1 MDKEMVHQEL
11 NMIQNCITRMAE
23 DSFQLR
29 KWYMSMVFI
38 GGGFCYQQNIN
49 AEPFM
54 SILLVMTVIFWFLDT
69 FFLRLERLYRRKYA
83 WVIKKR
89 ISGNTELFYN
99 LDPYEKRM
107 WLPDDEYTGPSTC
120 PLCCFFSKTLL
131 PLYLPVVAFAVIYF
145 CRLGK
150 WPFCF

>member
-1 MDKEMVHQEL
+1 MVHQEL

-49 AEPFM
+49 PDPFM
-54 SILLVMTVIFWFLDT
+54 SILLVMTAIFWYLDT

-83 WVIKKR
+83 WVIKNR
-89 ISGNTELFYN
+89 IAGNTELFYN
-99 LDPYEKRM
+99 LDPYEERM
-107 WLPDDEYTGPSTC
+107 WLPDDEYTGPSTETC
-120 PLCCFFSKTLL
+120 LCFFSETLL
-131 PLYLPVVAFAVIYF
+131 LLYLPVIVFAIVYF
-145 CRLGK
+145 WKYGK
-150 WPFCF
+150 WSFCF

>member
-1 MDKEMVHQEL
+1 MDKDMVHQEL

-49 AEPFM
+49 PDPFM
-54 SILLVMTVIFWFLDT
+54 SILLVMTVIFWYLDT

-83 WVIKKR
+83 WVIKNR
-89 ISGNTELFYN
+89 IAGNTELFYN

-107 WLPDDEYTGPSTC
+107 WLPDNEYTGPSTETWRC
-120 PLCCFFSKTLL
+120 LFSETLL
-131 PLYLPVVAFAVIYF
+131 FLYLPVIAFAIIYF
-145 CRLGK
+145 WKFGK
-150 WPFCF
+150 WSFLF

>member
-11 NMIQNCITRMAE
+11 NMIQNCITRMAD

-29 KWYMSMVFI
+29 KWYMSIVFI

-49 AEPFM
+49 PEPFM
-54 SILLVMTVIFWFLDT
+54 SILLIMTIIFWFLDT

-89 ISGNTELFYN
+89 IAGNTELFYN

-107 WLPDDEYTGPSTC
+107 WLPDAEYTGPSTEKWR
-120 PLCCFFSKTLL
+120 CFLSYTLL
-131 PLYLPVVAFAVIYF
+131 LLYFPVVSFSFLYF
-145 CRLGK
+145 CRIGK
-150 WPFCF
+150 WPFSF